1 MIENVCSVYT
11 PGVFTFL
18 EQMFD
23 CQNGIS
29 VVSTP
34 KSPFRVRYPLRQ
46 NIEKSSISPLFTS
59 PKITTITPKIL
70 SNPYKLRLL
79 SNSTENT
86 IYNKEIT
93 LQNQLIYNS
102 PTTQNTSKINTFQ
115 QYQVY
120 KQHHFIEVINFI
132 IKFILNLHQ
141 EFTQNNISLHY
152 HLITNIITNIPY
164 LQSLD

>member
-1 MIENVCSVYT
+1 MASSRKPGTAHLFNPQTPCKINVSE
-11 PGVFTFL
+11 TFYL
-18 EQMFD
+18 KHHFD
-23 CQNGIS
+23 THFDKTLKNQAF
-29 VVSTP
+29 
-34 KSPFRVRYPLRQ
+34 SPF
-46 NIEKSSISPLFTS
+46 FTPS
-59 PKITTITPKIL
+59 KITTIPPKIP
-70 SNPYKLRLL
+70 SNPWKISIS

-86 IYNKEIT
+86 IFNKEIT
-93 LQNQLIYNS
+93 HQNQSIYSS